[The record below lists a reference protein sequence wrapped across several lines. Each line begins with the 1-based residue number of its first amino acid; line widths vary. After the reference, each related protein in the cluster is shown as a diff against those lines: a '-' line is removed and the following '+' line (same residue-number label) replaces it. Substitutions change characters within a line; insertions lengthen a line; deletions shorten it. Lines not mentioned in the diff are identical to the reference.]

1 MRSDAG
7 REKVK
12 GRRRRP
18 GATLL
23 VALLLSGCHPSPGR
37 ILADGG
43 YSELRAPTR
52 LLSPGTVVVMSR
64 RDPLEV
70 GILCTASEV
79 LAGGVEPLV
88 SRPDI
93 TRRLRR
99 GRSFRVDTDAV
110 LPVRAATALS
120 TVRRIDV
127 RPLDVRVLSLPDA
140 GVPRP
145 IVPRTPACRQAIE
158 AARAAGAEVAMVR
171 AVLVADVAYSVRFKP
186 GNRLP
191 PASRLRVVKALAPG
205 LGADV
210 ATASESRVEGRA
222 LVWGAIEDTRLIGP
236 GVDERTSGRFAG
248 PVPMDLRDAP
258 P

>member
-1 MRSDAG
+1 VRSDAG
-7 REKVK
+7 RGEVT

-23 VALLLSGCHPSPGR
+23 VALLLSGCHPGR

-64 RDPLEV
+64 RDPLQV
-70 GILCTASEV
+70 GVVCTAGEV
-79 LAGGVEPLV
+79 LADGVEPIV

-93 TRRLRR
+93 ARRLRR
-99 GRSFRVDTDAV
+99 GRNFPVDTDAV
-110 LPVRAATALS
+110 LPIRVLTALIA
-120 TVRRIDV
+120 VRRIDV

-140 GVPRP
+140 ARP

-158 AARAAGAEVAMVR
+158 AARAAGAEVAMIR
-171 AVLVADVAYSVRFKP
+171 AVLVADFAYSVRFKP
-186 GNRLP
+186 GNRLG
-191 PASRLRVVKALAPG
+191 PAERLRVVKTLAPG

-222 LVWGAIEDTRLIGP
+222 LVWGVVEDTRLIGP
-236 GVDERTSGRFAG
+236 GVGERTSGRLAG
-248 PVPMDLRDAP
+248 PVPMDLWNAP